1 MPSYGDLQII
11 FLPSWTVAYANLG
24 REQIRNIW
32 TQETWQNQK
41 STGHATIPTIRPKRC
56 SLDPYIY
63 LLFLDLLREAD
74 RQLTTQQS
82 KILQV
87 EFPGSCVQ
95 QI

>member
-11 FLPSWTVAYANLG
+11 FLPSWTVAYANLE

-41 STGHATIPTIRPKRC
+41 STGHATIPTFAQRDAC

-74 RQLTTQQS
+74 RQLTTQ
-82 KILQV
+82 
-87 EFPGSCVQ
+87 
-95 QI
+95 